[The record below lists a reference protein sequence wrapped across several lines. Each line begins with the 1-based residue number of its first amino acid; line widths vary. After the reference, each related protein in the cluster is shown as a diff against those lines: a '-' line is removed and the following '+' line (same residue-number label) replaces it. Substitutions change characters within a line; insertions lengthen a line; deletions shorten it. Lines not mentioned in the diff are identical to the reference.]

1 MHLCGM
7 KKLGLVFGLAIALT
21 ACSDPRQ
28 KLVDALDKEVMAVHD
43 EVMPKMSKVLAY
55 KKEINQKIEAC
66 QTQACKDS
74 LQKISYLLTR
84 ADEDM
89 MQWMRAFERPVG
101 LDSAEAYY
109 KSQKDAVIN
118 VRAEVEEGINAAEK
132 VLSGH

>member
-1 MHLCGM
+1 M
-7 KKLGLVFGLAIALT
+7 KKFGLILGVAFAFN

-28 KLVDALDKEVMAVHD
+28 KIVDALDKEVMKVHD
-43 EVMPKMSKVLAY
+43 EVMPKMGKVLDY

-66 QTQACKDS
+66 KTQACKDS
-74 LQKISYLLTR
+74 LQEISYLLTR

-109 KSQKDAVIN
+109 QAQKEVVIK
-118 VRAEVEEGINAAEK
+118 VKAEVEEGLIAAEK
-132 VLSGH
+132 VLGAK